1 MTSYSAYIYIVL
13 TAFISGSVIF
23 FIKPGKHQLKLLLAF
38 SGAYLFGVAVLS
50 LIPEIYQEAKVQTG
64 LFILIGF
71 LFQLLLEFFSEGLE
85 HGHVHVHKEAKSTVP
100 FVMLISLCI
109 HSFLE
114 GMPIVSELTTNILTD
129 TSRSLIIGIII
140 HNIPISIALTT
151 LLMELGIS
159 KKVIL
164 LLLLVFTLMAPLGSL
179 LNYFIA
185 SDVSNID
192 HYHNYI
198 MAVVVGIF
206 LHISTTILFETTEN
220 HKFNR
225 VKFLPIVL
233 GMFFSYLLC

>member
-1 MTSYSAYIYIVL
+1 MTSYSAYIYIVF

-23 FIKPGKHQLKLLLAF
+23 FIKPGKNQLKLLLAF

-85 HGHVHVHKEAKSTVP
+85 HGHVHVHKGAKATVP
-100 FVMLISLCI
+100 FVMLISLSI

-114 GMPIVSELTTNILTD
+114 GMPIVSQPSTNILTD

-159 KKVIL
+159 KKIIL

-185 SDVSNID
+185 SDMSNIA

-225 VKFLPIVL
+225 VKFLSILL
-233 GMFFSYLLC
+233 GMFFAYLIC

>member
-1 MTSYSAYIYIVL
+1 M
-13 TAFISGSVIF
+13 
-23 FIKPGKHQLKLLLAF
+23 LAF

-85 HGHVHVHKEAKSTVP
+85 HGHLHVHKGAKATVP

-114 GMPIVSELTTNILTD
+114 GMPIVSQPSTNILTD

-159 KKVIL
+159 KKIIL

-185 SDVSNID
+185 SDMSNIA
-192 HYHNYI
+192 HYHKYM

-225 VKFLPIVL
+225 VKFLSILL
-233 GMFFSYLLC
+233 GMFFAYLIC